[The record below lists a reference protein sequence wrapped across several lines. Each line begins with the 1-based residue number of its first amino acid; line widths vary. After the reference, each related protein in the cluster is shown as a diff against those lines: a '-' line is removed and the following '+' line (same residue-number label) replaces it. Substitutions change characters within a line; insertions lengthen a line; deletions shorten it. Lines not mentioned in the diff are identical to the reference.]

1 MIFCNFPIWC
11 LSTPIDSIGGPS
23 STIPHH
29 TTNCQVANPRK
40 LLFCRAVKGGECVR
54 GRKGELERKRL
65 RVNGVRD
72 EEDGN
77 DDDYAEQQP
86 KNCRNI
92 HNALRGIG
100 GGKVLPMKRKP

>member
-1 MIFCNFPIWC
+1 M
-11 LSTPIDSIGGPS
+11 
-23 STIPHH
+23 
-29 TTNCQVANPRK
+29 
-40 LLFCRAVKGGECVR
+40 
-54 GRKGELERKRL
+54 

-92 HNALRGIG
+92 HNALRGMG
-100 GGKVLPMKRKP
+100 GGKVCQ